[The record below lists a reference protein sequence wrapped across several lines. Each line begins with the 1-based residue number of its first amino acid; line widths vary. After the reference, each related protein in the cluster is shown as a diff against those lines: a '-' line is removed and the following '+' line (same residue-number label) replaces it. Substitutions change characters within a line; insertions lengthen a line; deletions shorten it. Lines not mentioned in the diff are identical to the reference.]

1 MLFKEIVGHKELKN
15 RLIRTVLNE
24 KVSHAQLFLGAEGSE
39 KLALAIAYSQF
50 ISCSNK
56 QMYTEESDL
65 IADSCG
71 KCPSCVKYQKLAHP
85 DLHFVFPVATT
96 KSITSKPLSAH
107 FLNEWREELIESN
120 YYTTLNEW
128 YKKIGIEN
136 KQGRISVDEANQVIK
151 TLALRSYEGGYKVMI
166 IWMVEKLYHSAA
178 PKLLKILEE
187 PPPKTLFI
195 LIAEDTNSILK
206 TILSRAQLVKL
217 SPLKDNDIREFLHHN
232 FQVSEEK
239 IETIVN
245 IADGNFKNVF
255 PYLSDQVDDNPYFIH
270 FREMMLLAYQKN
282 FLKMKSKSDE
292 LSKIG
297 RENIKQ
303 LLQYGVRIVRMCL
316 YQDLG
321 NTELIK
327 SSGDELGFI
336 QKFSRFV
343 NQNNVEEISQILN
356 EASFHIERNVNPKIT
371 LMDTML
377 KISTNFDKM
386 QNK

>member
-56 QMYTEESDL
+56 EFYSEDSDL
-65 IADSCG
+65 LADSCG
-71 KCPSCVKYQKLAHP
+71 SCPSCVKYQKLAHP

-96 KSITSKPLSAH
+96 KTITSKPLSAN
-107 FLNEWREELIESN
+107 FISDWREELIESN

-151 TLALRSYEGGYKVMI
+151 TLGLRAYEGGYKVMI
-166 IWMVEKLYHSAA
+166 IWMVEKLFHAAA

-206 TILSRAQLVKL
+206 TILSRTQLIKL
-217 SPLKDNDIREFLHHN
+217 APLKDDDIREFLQHN
-232 FQVSEEK
+232 FQVSQEK

-245 IADGNFKNVF
+245 IADGSFKNVF
-255 PYLSDQVDDNPYFIH
+255 PYLSDQVEDNPYFSP
-270 FREMMLLAYQKN
+270 FREMMLLAYQRN
-282 FLKMKSKSDE
+282 FLKMKSKSEE

-303 LLQYGVRIVRMCL
+303 LLTYGIRIVRMCL
-316 YQDLG
+316 YHDLG
-321 NTELIK
+321 NAELIK
-327 SSGDELGFI
+327 SSGIELEFI

-343 NQNNVEEISQILN
+343 NQNNAEDISKILN
-356 EASFHIERNVNPKIT
+356 ETLFHIERNVNPKIT

-377 KISTNFDKM
+377 KISGIFAK
-386 QNK
+386 Q

>member
-56 QMYTEESDL
+56 QIYSDDSDL

-71 KCPSCVKYQKLAHP
+71 SCSSCVKYQKLAHP

-96 KSITSKPLSAH
+96 KSITSRPLSAN
-107 FLNEWREELIESN
+107 FITDWREELIESN
-120 YYTTLNEW
+120 YYTTLNDW

-136 KQGRISVDEANQVIK
+136 KQGRIGVDEANQVIK
-151 TLALRSYEGGYKVMI
+151 TLGLRAYEGGYKVMI
-166 IWMVEKLYHSAA
+166 IWMVEKLFHSAA

-206 TILSRAQLVKL
+206 TILSRTQLIKL
-217 SPLKDNDIREFLHHN
+217 APLKDDDIREFLQRN
-232 FQVSEEK
+232 FQVSQEK

-245 IADGNFKNVF
+245 IADGSFKNVF
-255 PYLSDQVDDNPYFIH
+255 PYLSDQVEDNPYFAT
-270 FREMMLLAYQKN
+270 FREMMLLAYQRN
-282 FLKMKSKSDE
+282 FLKMKSKSEE

-303 LLQYGVRIVRMCL
+303 LLTYGIRIVRMCL

-327 SSGDELGFI
+327 SSGVELDFI

-343 NQNNVEEISQILN
+343 NQNNAEKISGVLN
-356 EASFHIERNVNPKIT
+356 ETLFHIERNVNPKIT

-377 KISTNFDKM
+377 KISGIFAK
-386 QNK
+386 Q

>member
-1 MLFKEIVGHKELKN
+1 MLFREIVGHKELKN

-39 KLALAIAYSQF
+39 KLALAIAYTQF

-56 QMYTEESDL
+56 QIYTENSDL
-65 IADSCG
+65 LADSCG

-96 KSITSKPLSAH
+96 KSITSKPLSAN
-107 FLNEWREELIESN
+107 FLKEWREELIESN

-151 TLALRSYEGGYKVMI
+151 TLGLRAYEGGYKVMI
-166 IWMVEKLYHSAA
+166 IWMVEKLYHAAA

-206 TILSRAQLVKL
+206 TVLSRTQLIKL
-217 SPLKDNDIREFLHHN
+217 APLQDDDIREFMQHN
-232 FQVSEEK
+232 FQVSAEK

-245 IADGNFKNVF
+245 IADGSFKNVF
-255 PYLSDQVDDNPYFIH
+255 PYLSDQVEDNPYFNL
-270 FREMMLLAYQKN
+270 FREMMLLAYQRN
-282 FLKMKSKSDE
+282 FIKMKQKSEEISK
-292 LSKIG
+292 LG

-303 LLQYGVRIVRMCL
+303 LLQYGIRIVRMCL

-321 NTELIK
+321 NIELIK
-327 SSGDELGFI
+327 SSGAELDFI

-343 NQNNVEEISQILN
+343 NQNNAEDISEILN
-356 EASFHIERNVNPKIT
+356 EASFHIARNVNPKIT

-377 KISTNFDKM
+377 KISGIFAK
-386 QNK
+386 

>member
-39 KLALAIAYSQF
+39 KLALAIAYAQF

-56 QMYTEESDL
+56 QMYSEDNDL

-85 DLHFVFPVATT
+85 DLHFVFPVAAT
-96 KSITSKPLSAH
+96 KNITSKPLSAN
-107 FLNEWREELIESN
+107 FLKEWREELLESN

-136 KQGRISVDEANQVIK
+136 KQGRIGVDEANQIIK
-151 TLALRSYEGGYKVMI
+151 TLGLRAYEGGYKVMI

-206 TILSRAQLVKL
+206 TILSRTQLVKL
-217 SPLKDNDIREFLHHN
+217 TPLADEDIRSFLQHN

-245 IADGNFKNVF
+245 IADGSFKNVF
-255 PYLSDQVDDNPYFIH
+255 PYLSDQADDNPYFIH
-270 FREMMLLAYQKN
+270 FREMMLLAYQRN
-282 FLKMKSKSDE
+282 FLKMKSKSEE

-343 NQNNVEEISQILN
+343 NQNNAEEISQILN

-377 KISTNFDKM
+377 KISTNFGKM

>member
-39 KLALAIAYSQF
+39 KLSLAIAYAQF

-56 QMYTEESDL
+56 QIYTENSDL
-65 IADSCG
+65 LADSCG

-96 KSITSKPLSAH
+96 KSITSKPLSAN
-107 FLNEWREELIESN
+107 FIKEWREELIESN

-151 TLALRSYEGGYKVMI
+151 TLGLRAYEGGYKVMI

-206 TILSRAQLVKL
+206 TILSRTQLVKL
-217 SPLKDNDIREFLHHN
+217 APLRDDDIRDFLKHN
-232 FQVSEEK
+232 FQVSAEK

-245 IADGNFKNVF
+245 IADGSFKNVF
-255 PYLSDQVDDNPYFIH
+255 PYLSDQVEDNPYFAT
-270 FREMMLLAYQKN
+270 FREMMLLAYQRN
-282 FLKMKSKSDE
+282 FIKMKQKSEEISK
-292 LSKIG
+292 LG

-303 LLQYGVRIVRMCL
+303 LLQYGIRIVRMCL

-321 NTELIK
+321 NIELIK
-327 SSGDELGFI
+327 SSGAELDFI

-343 NQNNVEEISQILN
+343 NQNNAEDISEILN
-356 EASFHIERNVNPKIT
+356 EASFHIARNVNPKIT

-377 KISTNFDKM
+377 KISGIFAK
-386 QNK
+386 